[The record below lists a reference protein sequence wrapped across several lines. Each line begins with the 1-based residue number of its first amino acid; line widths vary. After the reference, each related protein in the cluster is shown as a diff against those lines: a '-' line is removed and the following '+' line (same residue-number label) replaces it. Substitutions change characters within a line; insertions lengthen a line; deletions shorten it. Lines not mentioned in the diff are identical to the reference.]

1 MIGVSGRR
9 SVWRALGVG
18 ALALG
23 MISGGGA
30 VAAHAQ
36 APEGVIVQEQLV
48 TGNELLVYVPDDPGT
63 GLRARSTAMLF
74 VFADRGLSGDEARA
88 MAESS
93 GLAEIAE
100 AEQGVVAFINPL
112 GDSWTAADAAAV
124 PATLARFDGYTG
136 QPYANNGQLC
146 RMTGGQ
152 EVCRFPGMNVRTYV
166 FGDRAGADFISQ
178 HVVPGITFD
187 ADHGRPWTPAAVYL
201 SNPTQPA
208 VAPEVDV
215 EIPAYVVNGS
225 AEVNASFEQ
234 LNTRTGVFGTAETSK
249 KAEFHRAALLK
260 GYDEVIEHAIQRRFH
275 SPAQLHTITDFEQAG
290 LRVSHETLDVNGAA
304 MEYYEYVP
312 RRQARDMPLVLVFH
326 GGSDHAE
333 YIAWAAGWTDL
344 AAEHEFM
351 VVSVDQHGSWSP
363 TDVITLLDH
372 LVAEHP
378 HIDESRVYATGFSLG
393 AAKSWGLF
401 HQYPA
406 RFAGLAPMGG
416 TGPTPIPGD
425 IVVPTIYFA
434 GMKSPLAERPHQFG
448 TPNNP
453 DARLAALFTSNGVTD
468 DYAYDSTADPVWGI
482 AADESIS
489 LADDRF
495 PGVTVEVDAYA
506 SGDGNTYTALAAVH
520 EAKHET
526 LPSQGEIAWG
536 FLSQFSRSAA
546 GDVVI
551 EGGAFDLSKLGDS
564 TTP

>member
-1 MIGVSGRR
+1 MSGLSGRR
-9 SVWRALGVG
+9 SVWRAMGVG
-18 ALALG
+18 ALALALIG
-23 MISGGGA
+23 GGGA
-30 VAAHAQ
+30 VAAHAK
-36 APEGVIVQEQLV
+36 APAGVIVQEQLV
-48 TGNELLVYVPDDPGT
+48 TGNELLVYVPNDPRT

-74 VFADRGLSGDEARA
+74 VLADRGLTGDEALA

-112 GDSWTAADAAAV
+112 GDSWAAADTAAL
-124 PATLARFDGYTG
+124 PATLARFDGTTG
-136 QPYANNGQLC
+136 QPYADEGKLC
-146 RMTGGQ
+146 RISGGQ
-152 EVCRFPGMNVRTYV
+152 ELCRYPGMNVRTYL
-166 FGDRAGADFISQ
+166 FGDRAGADFIAQ
-178 HVVPGITFD
+178 HVVAGITFD

-208 VAPEVDV
+208 VAPDVDV
-215 EIPAYVVNGS
+215 EIPAFVVNGS
-225 AEVNASFEQ
+225 AEVNASFER
-234 LNTRTGVFGTAETSK
+234 LSTGTGLFGTAKTSK
-249 KAEFHRAALLK
+249 AAEFHHAALRK

-275 SPAQLHTITDFEQAG
+275 SPAQLHTITDFTNAG
-290 LRVSHETLDVNGAA
+290 LQVNHESLDVNGTA

-312 RRQARDMPLVLVFH
+312 RRQHRDMPLVLVFH

-363 TDVITLLDH
+363 SDVITLLDH

-378 HIDESRVYATGFSLG
+378 RIDESRVYATGFSLG

-401 HQYPA
+401 HEYPE
-406 RFAGLAPMGG
+406 RFAGMAPMGG
-416 TGPTPIPGD
+416 TGPTPIAGD
-425 IVVPTIYFA
+425 VVVPTIYFA
-434 GMKSPLAERPHQFG
+434 GMKSPLAERPHQSG
-448 TPNNP
+448 VPNNP
-453 DARLAALFTSNGVTD
+453 DARLRALFASNGVTD
-468 DYAYDSTADPVWGI
+468 AYSYDATADPVWGI

-489 LADDRF
+489 LVDDRF
-495 PGVTVEVDAYA
+495 PTVTIEVDAYT
-506 SGDGNTYTALAAVH
+506 SDDGNTYTALAAVH

-536 FLSQFSRSAA
+536 FLSQFSRSAT

-551 EGGAFDLSKLGDS
+551 DGGAFDLSKLR
-564 TTP
+564 P